1 MGQYYKPLLIAE
13 DGTKQTA
20 CSHDYDSGL
29 KLMEHSWVGNDFV
42 NAVLQNLDGTP
53 QRLAWIGDYADS
65 VVDSECYFSDA
76 FITDRKDFM
85 RLYESLWGGGNEPIT
100 KIDKELPQYKLSN
113 DEADCFIVNITKN
126 CYIDM
131 KKYVAENKKKDGE
144 YFWCINP
151 LPLLTSVGNG
161 QGGGDYR
168 GDDPEIGSWAF
179 DKIYVTTLRPGKM
192 EEVMF
197 HFHE

>member
-20 CSHDYDSGL
+20 YSHDYGNGL

-65 VVDSECYFSDA
+65 VVDDECCFSDA

-85 RLYESLWGGGNEPIT
+85 RLYDTLWSDGKETITPIDR
-100 KIDKELPQYKLSN
+100 KLPQYKLSN
-113 DEADCFIVNITKN
+113 DEADCFIVNVTRN
-126 CYIDM
+126 SYIDM
-131 KKYVAENKKKDGE
+131 EKYVAEDKSKDG
-144 YFWCINP
+144 WCINP
-151 LPLLTSVGNG
+151 LPLLTSIGNG

-168 GDDPEIGSWAF
+168 GDDAEVGSWAF
-179 DKIYVTTLRPGKM
+179 DKIYVTALRPGKM